1 MVQEQGVHRKK
12 LEVWAVQGGKTV
24 EHWEMVAAG
33 QKRDRELL
41 DLDLYMRNWCQPVG
55 KGSQVGSF
63 GATRL

>member
-41 DLDLYMRNWCQPVG
+41 DLDLYMRN
-55 KGSQVGSF
+55 
-63 GATRL
+63 